1 MAKKIK
7 INDEVIVRS
16 GKYKGKKGKVK
27 KIIDSKKA
35 IVEGINLVKKNQK
48 PNPNTQQSGGI
59 IEKEQPISLS
69 NLAIFNFDTQKLDR
83 IGFTNKNGIKYRMF
97 KSNKKLIK

>member
-1 MAKKIK
+1 MTKLS
-7 INDEVIVRS
+7 V

-27 KIIDSKKA
+27 KIIDAKKA
-35 IVEGINLVKKNQK
+35 IVSGINIVKKNQK
-48 PNPNTQQSGGI
+48 SDPNKQQTGGF

-69 NLAIFNFDTQKLDR
+69 NLGIFNSDTKKLDR
-83 IGFTNKNGIKYRMF
+83 IGFINKNGIKHRIF

>member
-7 INDEVIVRS
+7 VNDEVVVRV

-27 KIIDSKKA
+27 KIIFSKKA

-48 PNPNTQQSGGI
+48 PNPNTQQSGGF
-59 IEKEQPISLS
+59 IEKEQPIYLS
-69 NLAIFNFDTQKLDR
+69 NLAIFNSDTQKLDR
-83 IGFTNKNGIKYRMF
+83 IGFTTKNGIKYRIF